1 MKKFATV
8 SLVLSM
14 VATMLVG
21 CGECYEKMQ
30 TKKDQVQVTC
40 VPEVLT
46 LQGSTVEADI
56 TVSFPEMFFNEET
69 ILKITPVF
77 VYGNE
82 EIACAPKYVQGED
95 VVGNYTAI
103 SRFEG
108 GSYTQHISFP
118 FDRAVVGTLELR
130 VEAKCFDECK
140 ETPDFTPWATIAAAK
155 GIRAVQTL
163 AKGVGAASV
172 ATAPTVSQEGTAVA
186 PVEGE
191 EVVAAPAVEE
201 IEVVEGKVATANHGH
216 YTLSEANFE
225 RSSVKSA
232 EAEIK
237 YLINSSN
244 VRKNQLTAEQIALF
258 KEFVAANSA
267 AERTT
272 LGNVYASGYAS
283 PDGPEKFNN
292 KLSEQRSKT
301 GAKAMQKQ
309 LKDVKGVNY
318 EIASY
323 GEDWDGFKT
332 LVENSDIEDK
342 DLILNV
348 LQMYSSPVERDQEI
362 KNMSA
367 VFKVLAEEILPQ
379 LRRTRFAV
387 EATYAGLT
395 DEEILEAAKKGCDCL
410 DVEHLLHAATLTN
423 NVAEK
428 IAIYDLAANKYG
440 DARAYNNLGVCK
452 AVSGDLAG
460 AKAAFEKAEADPA
473 VAGNLAAVSLAMG
486 DLENAKKYLS
496 SADAEAVRATEG
508 ALALAEGN
516 YQEAKTKLTGYNLAI
531 AELCD
536 NHIEGAKAAIADVKG
551 ADADYVRAI
560 IANREGDTEKAV
572 AYLKSAVAAKPELKA
587 QAQNDIE
594 FYELL
599 ETVEF

>member
-1 MKKFATV
+1 MKRLATV
-8 SLVLSM
+8 GLVLSLM
-14 VATMLVG
+14 ATLFVS

-30 TKKDQVQVTC
+30 KKQDQIQVTC

-46 LQGSTVEADI
+46 LKGSTVDADL
-56 TVSFPEMFFNEET
+56 TVSFPEMFFDPET

-77 VYGNE
+77 VYGDGE
-82 EIACAPKYVQGED
+82 VACAPKYVQGED

-103 SRFEG
+103 SRIEG

-118 FDRAVVGTLELR
+118 FEKAVVGTLELR
-130 VEAKCFDECK
+130 IEAKCFDECK
-140 ETPDFTPWATIAAAK
+140 ETPDFTPWATVAAAK
-155 GIRAVQTL
+155 GISAVQAL
-163 AKGVGAASV
+163 AQGVGAVA
-172 ATAPTVSQEGTAVA
+172 ATAAIVA
-186 PVEGE
+186 PVAVEQVKPANGK
-191 EVVAAPAVEE
+191 VVANGTDYV
-201 IEVVEGKVATANHGH
+201 
-216 YTLSEANFE
+216 LSEANFE

-237 YLINSSN
+237 YQINSSTVN
-244 VRKNQLTAEQIALF
+244 KKQLSQEQIALF

-272 LGNVYASGYAS
+272 LGNLYASGYAS

-292 KLSEQRSKT
+292 KLSEKCSQT
-301 GAKAMQKQ
+301 GAKAMKNQ
-309 LKDVKGVNY
+309 LKGVEGLNY

-332 LVENSDIEDK
+332 LVENSNIEDK

-348 LQMYSSPVERDQEI
+348 LQMYSSPIERDQEI

-367 VFKVLAEEILPQ
+367 VFKVLAEEILPE

-395 DEEILEAAKKGCDCL
+395 DEEILAAAKAGCTKL
-410 DVEHLLHAATLTN
+410 DIEHLLHAATLTD

-428 IAIYDLAANKYG
+428 SAIYELAANTYG

-452 AVSGDLAG
+452 VLSGDLKG
-460 AKAAFEKAEADPA
+460 AKAAFEKAEAQPE
-473 VAGNLAAVSLAMG
+473 VAGNLAAVALAMG
-486 DLENAKKYLS
+486 DLESAKKYLS
-496 SADAEAVRATEG
+496 SADAEAVKATQG

-516 YQEAKTKLTGYNLAI
+516 YQEAKANLNGYNLAI

-536 NHIEGAKAAIADVKG
+536 NNVEGAKKAIAEVKG

-560 IANREGDTEKAV
+560 IANREGDADKAA

-599 ETVEF
+599 QTIEL

>member
-1 MKKFATV
+1 MKRLATV

-30 TKKDQVQVTC
+30 KKQDQVQVTC

-46 LQGSTVEADI
+46 LKGSTVEADI
-56 TVSFPEMFFNEET
+56 TVTFPEMFFDEET

-77 VYGNE
+77 VYGSE

-118 FDRAVVGTLELR
+118 FDKGVVGTLELR
-130 VEAKCFDECK
+130 VEAKCFDECR
-140 ETPDFTPWATIAAAK
+140 EMPDFTPWATIAVAK
-155 GIRAVQTL
+155 GISAVQSL
-163 AKGVGAASV
+163 AQGVGATPAV
-172 ATAPTVSQEGTAVA
+172 AEAA
-186 PVEGE
+186 PVE
-191 EVVAAPAVEE
+191 VVEAV
-201 IEVVEGKVATANHGH
+201 EVVEGKVTTDNNGH
-216 YTLSEANFE
+216 YTMSEANFE
-225 RSSVKSA
+225 RSSVKNA

-237 YLINSSN
+237 YLINSAN
-244 VRKNQLTAEQIALF
+244 VRKSQLTAEQITLF

-301 GAKAMQKQ
+301 GAKAMQKE
-309 LKDVKGVNY
+309 LKGIEGLNY

-348 LQMYSSPVERDQEI
+348 LAMYSSPVERDQEI
-362 KNMSA
+362 QNMSA

-428 IAIYDLAANKYG
+428 TAIYEKAATKYG
-440 DARAYNNLGVCK
+440 DARAYNNLGVCY
-452 AVSGDLAG
+452 ALAG
-460 AKAAFEKAEADPA
+460 KLAEAKAAFAKAEAEPA

-486 DLENAKKYLS
+486 DLEEAKKYLA
-496 SADAEAVRATEG
+496 SADAEAVKATEG

-516 YQEAKTKLTGYNLAI
+516 YQEAKTKLTGYNLAV

-536 NHIEGAKAAIADVKG
+536 NNIEGAKAAIAEVKG

-560 IANREGDTEKAV
+560 IANREGDVEKAT
-572 AYLKSAVAAKPELKA
+572 AYLKAAIAAKPELKA
-587 QAQNDIE
+587 KAENDIE
-594 FYELL
+594 FYELMQ
-599 ETVEF
+599 VM

>member
-1 MKKFATV
+1 MKKFAIV
-8 SLVLSM
+8 GLVLTM
-14 VATMLVG
+14 MATLVG

-30 TKKDQVQVTC
+30 KKQDQIQVTC

-46 LQGSTVEADI
+46 LKGSTVDADI
-56 TVSFPEMFFNEET
+56 TVTFPEMYFNEET
-69 ILKITPVF
+69 VLKITPVF
-77 VYGNE
+77 VYGEN

-118 FDRAVVGTLELR
+118 FEKAAVGTLELR
-130 VEAKCFDECK
+130 IEAKCFDECK
-140 ETPDFTPWATIAAAK
+140 ETADFTPWATIAAAK
-155 GIRAVQTL
+155 GVSAVQAL
-163 AKGVGAASV
+163 AKGVGAAAA
-172 ATAPTVSQEGTAVA
+172 ATAATTTTTTEGAATPAQEEA
-186 PVEGE
+186 PKTIKAE
-191 EVVAAPAVEE
+191 
-201 IEVVEGKVATANHGH
+201 EGKINAHGVD
-216 YTLSEANFE
+216 YKMSEGNFE

-237 YLINSSN
+237 YLINSSV

-292 KLSEQRSKT
+292 KLSEQRSQT
-301 GAKAMQKQ
+301 GAKAMKKQ
-309 LKDVKGVNY
+309 LKGVEGLNY

-332 LVENSDIEDK
+332 LVENSNIEDK
-342 DLILNV
+342 ELILNV

-362 KNMSA
+362 QNMSA
-367 VFKVLAEEILPQ
+367 VFKVLAEEVLPE

-395 DEEILEAAKKGCDCL
+395 DEEILAAAKAGCTKL
-410 DVEHLLHAATLTN
+410 DVEHMLHAATLTEN
-423 NVAEK
+423 LADK
-428 IAIYDLAANKYG
+428 TAIYELAANTYG
-440 DARAYNNLGVCK
+440 DTRAYNNLGVCYV
-452 AVSGDLAG
+452 AAG
-460 AKAAFEKAEADPA
+460 KYEAAKAAFEKAGDQPE
-473 VAGNLAAVSLAMG
+473 VAGNLAGVALAMG
-486 DLENAKKYLS
+486 DLENAKKYLAGANS
-496 SADAEAVRATEG
+496 EAVKAAEG

-516 YQEAKTKLTGYNLAI
+516 YQEAKAKLTGYNLAI

-536 NHIEGAKAAIADVKG
+536 NNIEAAKAAIAEVQG

-560 IANREGDTEKAV
+560 IANREGDADKAL

-599 ETVEF
+599 QANEL

>member
-1 MKKFATV
+1 MKRLATV

-30 TKKDQVQVTC
+30 KKQDQIQVTC
-40 VPEVLT
+40 TPEVLT
-46 LQGSTVEADI
+46 LKGSTVEADI

-77 VYGNE
+77 VYGDQ

-140 ETPDFTPWATIAAAK
+140 ETPDFAPWATIAAAK
-155 GIRAVQTL
+155 GISAVQSL
-163 AKGVGAASV
+163 AQGVGYAAPVV
-172 ATAPTVSQEGTAVA
+172 ATPSADGIAETAV
-186 PVEGE
+186 V
-191 EVVAAPAVEE
+191 PAVEE
-201 IEVVEGKVATANHGH
+201 VEVVEGKVTTDHHGN
-216 YTLSEANFE
+216 YTVSEANFE

-244 VRKNQLTAEQIALF
+244 VRKNQLTAEQVTLF

-272 LGNVYASGYAS
+272 LGNVYAAGYAS
-283 PDGPEKFNN
+283 PDGPEKFND

-301 GAKAMQKQ
+301 GSAAIKKQ
-309 LKDVKGVNY
+309 LKGVKGLNY
-318 EIASY
+318 EIAAY

-348 LQMYSSPVERDQEI
+348 LQMYSSPIERDQEI

-367 VFKVLAEEILPQ
+367 VFKVLAEEVLPQ
-379 LRRTRFAV
+379 LRRTRFTV

-395 DEEILEAAKKGCDCL
+395 DEEILAAAKKGCDCL
-410 DVEHLLHAATLTN
+410 DIEHLLHAATLTN

-428 IAIYDLAANKYG
+428 VAIYELAANKYG
-440 DARAYNNLGVCK
+440 DARAYNNLGVYK
-452 AVSGDLAG
+452 AISGDFAA
-460 AKAAFEKAEADPA
+460 AKAAFEKAEAEPA

-486 DLENAKKYLS
+486 DLEAAKNYLQA
-496 SADAEAVRATEG
+496 ADAEAVKATEG

-516 YQEAKTKLTGYNLAI
+516 YQEAKTKLTGYNLAV

-536 NHIEGAKAAIADVKG
+536 NHVEGAKAAIADVKG
-551 ADADYVRAI
+551 ADADYIRAI
-560 IANREGDTEKAV
+560 IANREGDADKAL

-599 ETVEF
+599 QTVEF

>member
-1 MKKFATV
+1 MKRLATV

-30 TKKDQVQVTC
+30 KKQDQIQVTC

-46 LQGSTVEADI
+46 LKGSTVEADI
-56 TVSFPEMFFNEET
+56 TVTFPEMFFDEET

-77 VYGNE
+77 VYGSE

-118 FDRAVVGTLELR
+118 FDKGVVGTLELR

-140 ETPDFTPWATIAAAK
+140 EMPDFTPWATIAAAK
-155 GIRAVQTL
+155 GINAVQSL
-163 AKGVGAASV
+163 AQGVGNAAKSEEV
-172 ATAPTVSQEGTAVA
+172 AA
-186 PVEGE
+186 PVE
-191 EVVAAPAVEE
+191 EVA
-201 IEVVEGKVATANHGH
+201 VVEGKVATPNNGH
-216 YTLSEANFE
+216 YTMAEGNFE

-237 YLINSSN
+237 YQINSSN
-244 VRKNQLTAEQIALF
+244 VRKNQLTSEQVALF
-258 KEFVAANSA
+258 KEFVATNST

-309 LKDVKGVNY
+309 LKGVEGLNY

-362 KNMSA
+362 QNMSA

-410 DVEHLLHAATLTN
+410 DAEHLLHAATLTD

-428 IAIYDLAANKYG
+428 TAIYEKAATKYD
-440 DARAYNNLGVCK
+440 DARAYNNLGVCYAIVGK
-452 AVSGDLAG
+452 LPE
-460 AKAAFEKAEADPA
+460 AKAAFEKAEAEPV
-473 VAGNLAAVSLAMG
+473 VAGNLAAVALAMG
-486 DLENAKKYLS
+486 DLENAKKYLA
-496 SADAEAVRATEG
+496 SADAEAVKATEG

-516 YQEAKTKLTGYNLAI
+516 YQEAKTKLTGYNLAV

-536 NHIEGAKAAIADVKG
+536 NNVEGAKAAIAEVKG
-551 ADADYVRAI
+551 ADADYIRAI
-560 IANREGDTEKAV
+560 IANREGDVEKAT
-572 AYLKSAVAAKPELKA
+572 AYLKSAIAAKPELKA
-587 QAQNDIE
+587 QAENDIE
-594 FYELL
+594 FYELMQ
-599 ETVEF
+599 TM

>member
-1 MKKFATV
+1 MKRFVTV

-30 TKKDQVQVTC
+30 KKQDQIQVTC
-40 VPEVLT
+40 TPEVLT
-46 LQGSTVEADI
+46 LKGSTVEADL

-77 VYGNE
+77 VYGTE
-82 EIACAPKYVQGED
+82 EIACAPKYLQGED

-118 FDRAVVGTLELR
+118 FNKAVVGTLELR
-130 VEAKCFDECK
+130 IEAKCFDECK
-140 ETPDFTPWATIAAAK
+140 ETPDFAPWATIAAAK
-155 GIRAVQTL
+155 GISAVQSL
-163 AKGVGAASV
+163 AQGVGAAS
-172 ATAPTVSQEGTAVA
+172 AVSQ
-186 PVEGE
+186 
-191 EVVAAPAVEE
+191 PAVEE
-201 IEVVEGKVATANHGH
+201 VEVVDGKVATANNGN
-216 YTLSEANFE
+216 YAVSEANFE

-244 VRKNQLTAEQIALF
+244 VRKNQLTAEQISLF
-258 KEFVAANSA
+258 KEFVAANSV

-301 GAKAMQKQ
+301 GAKAIKKQ
-309 LKDVKGVNY
+309 LKGVEGLNY

-362 KNMSA
+362 QNMSA

-395 DEEILEAAKKGCDCL
+395 DEEILAAAKKGCDCL

-428 IAIYDLAANKYG
+428 VAIYELAANKYG
-440 DARAYNNLGVCK
+440 DARAYNNLGVYK

-460 AKAAFEKAEADPA
+460 AKAAFEKAEAEPA

-486 DLENAKKYLS
+486 DLETAKKYLAG
-496 SADAEAVRATEG
+496 ADAEAVKATEG

-536 NHIEGAKAAIADVKG
+536 NDIEAAKAAIANVKG
-551 ADADYVRAI
+551 AEADYVRAI
-560 IANREGDTEKAV
+560 IANREGDADKAA

-599 ETVEF
+599 QTVEL

>member
-1 MKKFATV
+1 MKKLMAV
-8 SLVLSM
+8 SLAL

-30 TKKDQVQVTC
+30 KKQDLVQVTC
-40 VPEVLT
+40 TPDVLT
-46 LQGSTVEADI
+46 LKGSTVEADI
-56 TVSFPEMFFNEET
+56 TVSFPEKFFNEET
-69 ILKITPVF
+69 ILKVTPVF
-77 VYGNE
+77 VYGDQE
-82 EIACAPKYVQGED
+82 VVCTPKYIQGED
-95 VVGNYTAI
+95 VVGNYTVI
-103 SRFEG
+103 NRLEG

-118 FDRAVVGTLELR
+118 FDKAVVGTLELR
-130 VEAKCFDECK
+130 VEAKCFDDCK
-140 ETPDFTPWATIAAAK
+140 ETADFTPWATIAAAK
-155 GIRAVQTL
+155 GISAVQSL
-163 AKGVGAASV
+163 AKGVGAAP
-172 ATAPTVSQEGTAVA
+172 AAAA
-186 PVEGE
+186 E
-191 EVVAAPAVEE
+191 EAQLVD
-201 IEVVEGKVATANHGH
+201 GKVTTANNGH
-216 YTLSEANFE
+216 YTLSEGNFE

-244 VRKNQLTAEQIALF
+244 VRKNQLTAEQVALF
-258 KEFVAANSA
+258 KEFVATNST

-272 LGNVYASGYAS
+272 LGNVYAAGYAS

-301 GAKAMQKQ
+301 GAKAIQKQ
-309 LKDVKGVNY
+309 LKGVKGLNY

-332 LVENSDIEDK
+332 LVENSNIEDK

-362 KNMSA
+362 QNMSA

-379 LRRTRFAV
+379 LRRTRFTV
-387 EATYAGLT
+387 DATYAGLT
-395 DEEILEAAKKGCDCL
+395 DEEILAAAKKGCDCL

-423 NVAEK
+423 CPVEK
-428 IAIYDLAANKYG
+428 VAIYELAANKYG
-440 DARAYNNLGVCK
+440 DARAYNNLGVYK
-452 AVSGDLAG
+452 AVTGDLKG
-460 AKAAFEKAEADPA
+460 AKAAFEKAEAEPA

-486 DLENAKKYLS
+486 DLEAAKSYLKG
-496 SADAEAVRATEG
+496 ADAEAVKATEG

-516 YQEAKTKLTGYNLAI
+516 YQEAKAKLNGYNLAV

-536 NHIEGAKAAIADVKG
+536 NNVEGAKAAIAEVKG
-551 ADADYVRAI
+551 AEADYVRAI
-560 IANREGDTEKAV
+560 IANREGDADKAL

-599 ETVEF
+599 QTSEL

>member
-1 MKKFATV
+1 MKRFATV

-14 VATMLVG
+14 VASVMVS

-30 TKKDQVQVTC
+30 KKQDQIQVTC

-46 LQGSTVEADI
+46 LKGSTVDADI
-56 TVSFPEMFFNEET
+56 TVSFPEMYFNAET
-69 ILKITPVF
+69 VLKITPVF
-77 VYGNE
+77 VYGDG
-82 EIACAPKYVQGED
+82 EIECAPKYVQGED

-118 FDRAVVGTLELR
+118 FNKAAVGTLELR
-130 VEAKCFDECK
+130 IEAKCYDDCK
-140 ETPDFTPWATIAAAK
+140 ETADFTPWATIAAAK
-155 GIRAVQTL
+155 GVSAVQAL
-163 AKGVGAASV
+163 AAGVGAAEAAEA
-172 ATAPTVSQEGTAVA
+172 ATAEN
-186 PVEGE
+186 
-191 EVVAAPAVEE
+191 
-201 IEVVEGKVATANHGH
+201 GKVSANGSDYHF
-216 YTLSEANFE
+216 SEANFE
-225 RSSVKSA
+225 RSSVTTA

-237 YLINSSN
+237 YQINSSV
-244 VRKNQLTAEQIALF
+244 VRKNQLTAEQIKLF
-258 KEFVAANSA
+258 KDFVAANKE

-292 KLSEQRSKT
+292 KLSEQRSQT
-301 GAKAMQKQ
+301 GAKAMKKQ
-309 LKDVKGVNY
+309 LKGIEGLNY

-362 KNMSA
+362 QNMSA

-395 DEEILEAAKKGCDCL
+395 DEEILAAAKGGCTKL
-410 DVEHLLHAATLTN
+410 DVEHMLHAATLTD

-428 IAIYDLAANKYG
+428 VAIYELAANTYG
-440 DARAYNNLGVCK
+440 DARAYNNLGVCYVLSAK
-452 AVSGDLAG
+452 LPE
-460 AKAAFEKAEADPA
+460 AKAAFEKAEAAPE

-486 DLENAKKYLS
+486 DLEAAKKYAG
-496 SADAEAVRATEG
+496 SANAEAVKATEG
-508 ALALAEGN
+508 AIALAEGN
-516 YQEAKTKLTGYNLAI
+516 YQEAKAKLNGYNLAI

-536 NHIEGAKAAIADVKG
+536 NNIEGAKAAIAEVKG
-551 ADADYVRAI
+551 AKADYVRAI
-560 IANREGDTEKAV
+560 IANREGDTDKAA
-572 AYLKSAVAAKPELKA
+572 AYLKAAVAAEPELKA

-599 ETVEF
+599 QTVEL

>member
-1 MKKFATV
+1 MKRLATV

-30 TKKDQVQVTC
+30 KKQDQIQVTC

-46 LQGSTVEADI
+46 LKGSTVEADI
-56 TVSFPEMFFNEET
+56 TVTFPEMFFDEET

-77 VYGNE
+77 VYGSE

-118 FDRAVVGTLELR
+118 FDKGVVGTLELR

-140 ETPDFTPWATIAAAK
+140 EMPDFTPWATIAAAK
-155 GIRAVQTL
+155 GINAVQSL
-163 AKGVGAASV
+163 AQGVGNAAKSEEV
-172 ATAPTVSQEGTAVA
+172 AA
-186 PVEGE
+186 PVE
-191 EVVAAPAVEE
+191 EVA
-201 IEVVEGKVATANHGH
+201 IVEGKVATPNNGH
-216 YTLSEANFE
+216 YTMAEGNFE

-237 YLINSSN
+237 YQINSSN
-244 VRKNQLTAEQIALF
+244 VRKNQLTSEQVALF
-258 KEFVAANSA
+258 KEFVATNST

-309 LKDVKGVNY
+309 LKGVEGLNY

-362 KNMSA
+362 QNMSA

-410 DVEHLLHAATLTN
+410 DAEHLLHAATLTD

-428 IAIYDLAANKYG
+428 TAIYEKAATKYD
-440 DARAYNNLGVCK
+440 DARAYNNLGVCYAIVGK
-452 AVSGDLAG
+452 LPE
-460 AKAAFEKAEADPA
+460 AKAAFEKAEAEPV
-473 VAGNLAAVSLAMG
+473 VAGNLAAVALAMG
-486 DLENAKKYLS
+486 DLENAKKYLA
-496 SADAEAVRATEG
+496 SADAEAVKATEG

-516 YQEAKTKLTGYNLAI
+516 YQEAKTKLTGYNLAV

-536 NHIEGAKAAIADVKG
+536 NNVEGAKAAIAEVKG
-551 ADADYVRAI
+551 ADADYIRAI
-560 IANREGDTEKAV
+560 IANREGDVEKAT
-572 AYLKSAVAAKPELKA
+572 AYLKSAIAAKPELKA
-587 QAQNDIE
+587 QAENDIE
-594 FYELL
+594 FYELMQ
-599 ETVEF
+599 TM

>member
-1 MKKFATV
+1 MKRLATV

-30 TKKDQVQVTC
+30 KKQDQIQVTC

-46 LQGSTVEADI
+46 LKGSTVEADI
-56 TVSFPEMFFNEET
+56 TVTFPEMFFDEET

-77 VYGNE
+77 VYGSE

-118 FDRAVVGTLELR
+118 FDKGVVGTLELR

-140 ETPDFTPWATIAAAK
+140 EMPDFTPWATIAAAK
-155 GIRAVQTL
+155 GINAVQSL
-163 AKGVGAASV
+163 AQGVGNAAKSEEV
-172 ATAPTVSQEGTAVA
+172 VA
-186 PVEGE
+186 PVE
-191 EVVAAPAVEE
+191 EVA
-201 IEVVEGKVATANHGH
+201 VVEGKVATPNNGH
-216 YTLSEANFE
+216 YTMAEGNFE

-237 YLINSSN
+237 YQINSSN
-244 VRKNQLTAEQIALF
+244 VRKNQLTSEQVALF
-258 KEFVAANSA
+258 KEFVATNST

-309 LKDVKGVNY
+309 LKGVEGLNY

-362 KNMSA
+362 QNMSA

-410 DVEHLLHAATLTN
+410 DAEHLLHAATLTD

-428 IAIYDLAANKYG
+428 TAIYEKAATKYD
-440 DARAYNNLGVCK
+440 DARAYNNLGVCYAIVGK
-452 AVSGDLAG
+452 LPE
-460 AKAAFEKAEADPA
+460 AKAAFEKAEAEPV
-473 VAGNLAAVSLAMG
+473 VAGNLAAVALAMG
-486 DLENAKKYLS
+486 DLENAKKYLA
-496 SADAEAVRATEG
+496 SADAEAVKATEG

-516 YQEAKTKLTGYNLAI
+516 YQEAKTKLTGYNLAV

-536 NHIEGAKAAIADVKG
+536 NNVEGAKAAIAEVKG
-551 ADADYVRAI
+551 ADADYIRAI
-560 IANREGDTEKAV
+560 IANREGDVEKAT
-572 AYLKSAVAAKPELKA
+572 AYLKSAIAAKPELKA
-587 QAQNDIE
+587 QAENDIE
-594 FYELL
+594 FYELMQ
-599 ETVEF
+599 TM

>member
-1 MKKFATV
+1 MKRFVTV

-30 TKKDQVQVTC
+30 KKQDQIQVTC
-40 VPEVLT
+40 TPEVLT
-46 LQGSTVEADI
+46 LKGSTVEADL

-77 VYGNE
+77 VYGTE
-82 EIACAPKYVQGED
+82 EIACAPKYLQGED

-118 FDRAVVGTLELR
+118 FNKAVVGTLELR
-130 VEAKCFDECK
+130 IEAKCFDECK
-140 ETPDFTPWATIAAAK
+140 ETPDFAPWATIAAAK
-155 GIRAVQTL
+155 GISAVQSL
-163 AKGVGAASV
+163 AQGVGAAS
-172 ATAPTVSQEGTAVA
+172 AVSQ
-186 PVEGE
+186 
-191 EVVAAPAVEE
+191 PAVEE
-201 IEVVEGKVATANHGH
+201 VEVVDGKVATANNGN
-216 YTLSEANFE
+216 YAVSEANFE

-244 VRKNQLTAEQIALF
+244 VRKNQLTAEQISLF
-258 KEFVAANSA
+258 KEFVAANSV

-272 LGNVYASGYAS
+272 LGSVYASGYAS

-301 GAKAMQKQ
+301 GAKAIKKQ
-309 LKDVKGVNY
+309 LKGVEGLNY

-362 KNMSA
+362 QNMSA

-395 DEEILEAAKKGCDCL
+395 DEEILAAAKKGCDCL

-428 IAIYDLAANKYG
+428 VAIYELAANKYG
-440 DARAYNNLGVCK
+440 DARAYNNLGVYK

-460 AKAAFEKAEADPA
+460 AKAAFEKAEAEPA

-486 DLENAKKYLS
+486 DLETAKKYLAG
-496 SADAEAVRATEG
+496 ADAEAVKATEG

-536 NHIEGAKAAIADVKG
+536 NDIEAAKAAIANVKG
-551 ADADYVRAI
+551 AEADYVRAI
-560 IANREGDTEKAV
+560 IANREGDADKAA

-599 ETVEF
+599 QTVEL